1 MGKFSPLVLMLALSF
16 LGGCTPL
23 GENVV
28 RKVNVS
34 DDLPKPQNVASGYAE
49 SFGRVESLD
58 PRAKTIIH
66 SYGGTIRG
74 FAHRYGF
81 DWRLVVAVMKVESA
95 FEPEAVSEKG
105 AQGLMQIMPLTGE
118 ELGKKLELE
127 DLTEPRS
134 NIHGGM
140 FYLKK
145 LYDLFEGADQADRM
159 KLALAAYN
167 AGIGRIYDAQEL
179 AAYLHDDPTKWQ
191 SVRDALPLLSKRYY
205 TLHESVWEK
214 GSPRFGWFGDSGQTL
229 AYVQKIMDNYER
241 YKLLLN

>member
-1 MGKFSPLVLMLALSF
+1 MSKAFLLVTFFALISLA
-16 LGGCTPL
+16 GCTPL

-28 RKVNVS
+28 RKMS
-34 DDLPKPQNVASGYAE
+34 IPDDAPRVQKVASGYAE
-49 SFGRVESLD
+49 SFGQAESLD
-58 PRAKTIIH
+58 PRAKSIIH

-74 FAHRYGF
+74 FAQRYGF
-81 DWRLVVAVMKVESA
+81 DWRLVVAVMKVESG

-105 AQGLMQIMPLTGE
+105 AQGLMQLMPVTGE
-118 ELGKKLELE
+118 ELGRKLDLE
-127 DLTEPRS
+127 DITEPRS

-140 FYLKK
+140 FYLKR
-145 LYDLFEGADQADRM
+145 LYDLFDGADQADRM

-167 AGIGRIYDAQEL
+167 AGVGRVYDAQEL

-205 TLHESVWEK
+205 TLHENVWK
-214 GSPRFGWFGDSGQTL
+214 NGSPKFGWFGESQQTL
-229 AYVQKIMDNYER
+229 AYVQKIMDSYER

>member
-1 MGKFSPLVLMLALSF
+1 MSKTVTLFLLFALVSLV
-16 LGGCTPL
+16 GCTPL
-23 GENVV
+23 GENVI
-28 RKVNVS
+28 RKVNLS
-34 DDLPKPQNVASGYAE
+34 DDTPKPPKSSLASME
-49 SFGRVESLD
+49 SYGRVESLD
-58 PRAKTIIH
+58 PGARNIVH

-81 DWRLVVAVMKVESA
+81 DWRLVVAVMKVESG

-105 AQGLMQIMPLTGE
+105 AMGLMQIMPLTGE
-118 ELGKKLELE
+118 ELGRKLDLE
-127 DLTEPRS
+127 DITEPRS

-140 FYLKK
+140 FYLKR
-145 LYDLFEGADQADRM
+145 LYDYFEGADPSDRM

-167 AGIGRIYDAQEL
+167 AGLGRVYDAQEL

-205 TLHESVWEK
+205 TLHQNVWSK
-214 GSPRFGWFGDSGQTL
+214 GSPRYGWFGDSGQTV